1 MFGIWKP
8 MFDELK
14 ILFETMENA
23 DNAYNWM
30 YNEINKHGQ
39 VSSKKLF
46 DKLEIPGNNV
56 CSYHLGWKSM
66 RNIHIESTDDG
77 NAILCLPY
85 PKKIRP
91 NKEDI

>member
-8 MFDELK
+8 IFDELK
-14 ILFETMENA
+14 ILFETM
-23 DNAYNWM
+23 DNAENTYSWI
-30 YNEINKHGQ
+30 YDEIKKNGQ

-46 DKLEIPGNNV
+46 GKLEMPGNNV
-56 CSYHLGWKSM
+56 CSYHLGWKTM
-66 RNIHIESTDDG
+66 RNIHIERTDDG